1 MSQWSV
7 FGVDITPK
15 FTDDIKNVLKVTSK
29 KEIFFDVFE
38 CMYNGKTIIVEKVG
52 TSDGL
57 PVVSFEA
64 VKNNK
69 KYKCEALLV
78 ESEESE
84 LFLNENHLQFLKS
97 IQKTPIKTIIEEKV
111 EKVIPT
117 NTVYEDKVRDVSEK
131 IIKESQEKA
140 QKLYDNKL
148 KEYKKHKQL
157 IAKQAEE
164 YLNEKTESIRQE
176 LYEQYIDFLSSN
188 DKKVNNL
195 VKSNI
200 DDITLSIDENNK
212 EILSKVDKLSNLN
225 KEELA
230 KILSENIINI
240 NNNLDSKV
248 KDLNDQL
255 DIILHDSNTKL
266 NKLDEKTSRLL
277 EKNIKHTDEIVK
289 NITSKI
295 EQVDEKIEDYK
306 IDTFK
311 HVVEKVADNKT
322 EIEASLKNTI
332 SKINEQ
338 VDIKRDE
345 VEKILAA
352 ELSNINEKLNIFSEE
367 EDKKY
372 KQLLE
377 NLNNLNKGEVKEI
390 LSEKIND
397 KQLNSLKLDISK
409 QFQNEMMSIKRLIE
423 MSSGGG
429 SVAKQFANGGTMDG
443 SLNVTQNILSGGTNL
458 LDIFNTDTSINL
470 QDVTDVGNTTTN
482 SISSSGTIFGDIG
495 SFTTLNALTANFT
508 QTIVSTTSALSV
520 INDGTGPALYVQQS
534 GNEPVATFVDREGG
548 TVIIDDGGNVG
559 IGTAIPTSP
568 LDVVGNIAV
577 TGTVD
582 GRDIAADGI
591 AIDNLESDVTFLSGE
606 IDNIDLQQVTDVG
619 NTTTNSLSVASLTA
633 TGKIIGGNN
642 NTANGNNA
650 AVLGGTCNTASGG
663 YSSVGSGYN
672 NNACAVH
679 SGILGGSLNT
689 VLSVHTCSFII
700 GSNLTSNAACTTFV
714 NNLSSQGNIYANNVG
729 IGTDSPDNK
738 LTVDGDVDVTGFLSV
753 GDTSNTFLT
762 EFGSRE
768 AKLYVDG
775 GDDYTIFVNRSNDV
789 ANSSGFLAYGRKR
802 VGGVAV
808 QDGDSL
814 GRNIAFAWDGDEFL
828 STAQMDFVV
837 DGTVSDGSA
846 PTAITFSTG
855 SKNADREERFRIDSS
870 GNVGIGT
877 DSPDSLLHVDGA
889 SGSPST
895 ANSLITLRD
904 STSNIGF
911 QMGAESGRGWIRS
924 VDVGNQFLQY
934 GILSLGEDYVSLGD
948 GNEPNQFYIDTT
960 SGNVGIGTDS
970 PSTKLDV
977 NGDANIDTSLTVGT
991 SLDVGGHFSAATKSF
1006 LIDNPNGGKL
1016 QYGVI
1021 EGREHAVYY
1030 RGKTTDSTIKLPEE
1044 WEWLVNEDSVT
1055 VTVTPIGKFQPL
1067 YVISQSNNEVKV
1079 GGVEGEYNYIIYGT
1093 RKDVEPLEVNV

>member
-1 MSQWSV
+1 
-7 FGVDITPK
+7 
-15 FTDDIKNVLKVTSK
+15 
-29 KEIFFDVFE
+29 
-38 CMYNGKTIIVEKVG
+38 
-52 TSDGL
+52 
-57 PVVSFEA
+57 
-64 VKNNK
+64 
-69 KYKCEALLV
+69 
-78 ESEESE
+78 
-84 LFLNENHLQFLKS
+84 
-97 IQKTPIKTIIEEKV
+97 
-111 EKVIPT
+111 
-117 NTVYEDKVRDVSEK
+117 
-131 IIKESQEKA
+131 
-140 QKLYDNKL
+140 
-148 KEYKKHKQL
+148 
-157 IAKQAEE
+157 
-164 YLNEKTESIRQE
+164 
-176 LYEQYIDFLSSN
+176 
-188 DKKVNNL
+188 
-195 VKSNI
+195 
-200 DDITLSIDENNK
+200 
-212 EILSKVDKLSNLN
+212 
-225 KEELA
+225 
-230 KILSENIINI
+230 
-240 NNNLDSKV
+240 
-248 KDLNDQL
+248 
-255 DIILHDSNTKL
+255 
-266 NKLDEKTSRLL
+266 
-277 EKNIKHTDEIVK
+277 
-289 NITSKI
+289 
-295 EQVDEKIEDYK
+295 
-306 IDTFK
+306 
-311 HVVEKVADNKT
+311 
-322 EIEASLKNTI
+322 
-332 SKINEQ
+332 
-338 VDIKRDE
+338 
-345 VEKILAA
+345 
-352 ELSNINEKLNIFSEE
+352 
-367 EDKKY
+367 
-372 KQLLE
+372 
-377 NLNNLNKGEVKEI
+377 
-390 LSEKIND
+390 
-397 KQLNSLKLDISK
+397 
-409 QFQNEMMSIKRLIE
+409 
-423 MSSGGG
+423 
-429 SVAKQFANGGTMDG
+429 
-443 SLNVTQNILSGGTNL
+443 
-458 LDIFNTDTSINL
+458 
-470 QDVTDVGNTTTN
+470 
-482 SISSSGTIFGDIG
+482 
-495 SFTTLNALTANFT
+495 
-508 QTIVSTTSALSV
+508 
-520 INDGTGPALYVQQS
+520 
-534 GNEPVATFVDREGG
+534 
-548 TVIIDDGGNVG
+548 
-559 IGTAIPTSP
+559 
-568 LDVVGNIAV
+568 
-577 TGTVD
+577 
-582 GRDIAADGI
+582 
-591 AIDNLESDVTFLSGE
+591 
-606 IDNIDLQQVTDVG
+606 
-619 NTTTNSLSVASLTA
+619 
-633 TGKIIGGNN
+633 
-642 NTANGNNA
+642 
-650 AVLGGTCNTASGG
+650 
-663 YSSVGSGYN
+663 
-672 NNACAVH
+672 
-679 SGILGGSLNT
+679 
-689 VLSVHTCSFII
+689 
-700 GSNLTSNAACTTFV
+700 LTSNAACTTFV

>member
-443 SLNVTQNILSGGTNL
+443 SLNVTQNILSGGTDL
-458 LDIFNTDTSINL
+458 LDIFNTDT
-470 QDVTDVGNTTTN
+470 
-482 SISSSGTIFGDIG
+482 
-495 SFTTLNALTANFT
+495 
-508 QTIVSTTSALSV
+508 
-520 INDGTGPALYVQQS
+520 
-534 GNEPVATFVDREGG
+534 
-548 TVIIDDGGNVG
+548 
-559 IGTAIPTSP
+559 
-568 LDVVGNIAV
+568 
-577 TGTVD
+577 
-582 GRDIAADGI
+582 
-591 AIDNLESDVTFLSGE
+591 
-606 IDNIDLQQVTDVG
+606 
-619 NTTTNSLSVASLTA
+619 
-633 TGKIIGGNN
+633 
-642 NTANGNNA
+642 
-650 AVLGGTCNTASGG
+650 
-663 YSSVGSGYN
+663 
-672 NNACAVH
+672 
-679 SGILGGSLNT
+679 
-689 VLSVHTCSFII
+689 
-700 GSNLTSNAACTTFV
+700 
-714 NNLSSQGNIYANNVG
+714 
-729 IGTDSPDNK
+729 
-738 LTVDGDVDVTGFLSV
+738 
-753 GDTSNTFLT
+753 
-762 EFGSRE
+762 
-768 AKLYVDG
+768 
-775 GDDYTIFVNRSNDV
+775 
-789 ANSSGFLAYGRKR
+789 
-802 VGGVAV
+802 
-808 QDGDSL
+808 
-814 GRNIAFAWDGDEFL
+814 
-828 STAQMDFVV
+828 
-837 DGTVSDGSA
+837 
-846 PTAITFSTG
+846 
-855 SKNADREERFRIDSS
+855 
-870 GNVGIGT
+870 
-877 DSPDSLLHVDGA
+877 
-889 SGSPST
+889 
-895 ANSLITLRD
+895 
-904 STSNIGF
+904 
-911 QMGAESGRGWIRS
+911 
-924 VDVGNQFLQY
+924 
-934 GILSLGEDYVSLGD
+934 
-948 GNEPNQFYIDTT
+948 
-960 SGNVGIGTDS
+960 
-970 PSTKLDV
+970 
-977 NGDANIDTSLTVGT
+977 
-991 SLDVGGHFSAATKSF
+991 
-1006 LIDNPNGGKL
+1006 
-1016 QYGVI
+1016 
-1021 EGREHAVYY
+1021 
-1030 RGKTTDSTIKLPEE
+1030 
-1044 WEWLVNEDSVT
+1044 
-1055 VTVTPIGKFQPL
+1055 
-1067 YVISQSNNEVKV
+1067 
-1079 GGVEGEYNYIIYGT
+1079 
-1093 RKDVEPLEVNV
+1093 

>member
-650 AVLGGTCNTASGG
+650 AVLGGTCNTASGNWLLICRWW
-663 YSSVGSGYN
+663 SYN
-672 NNACAVH
+672 NA
-679 SGILGGSLNT
+679 
-689 VLSVHTCSFII
+689 
-700 GSNLTSNAACTTFV
+700 
-714 NNLSSQGNIYANNVG
+714 
-729 IGTDSPDNK
+729 
-738 LTVDGDVDVTGFLSV
+738 
-753 GDTSNTFLT
+753 
-762 EFGSRE
+762 
-768 AKLYVDG
+768 
-775 GDDYTIFVNRSNDV
+775 
-789 ANSSGFLAYGRKR
+789 
-802 VGGVAV
+802 
-808 QDGDSL
+808 
-814 GRNIAFAWDGDEFL
+814 
-828 STAQMDFVV
+828 
-837 DGTVSDGSA
+837 
-846 PTAITFSTG
+846 
-855 SKNADREERFRIDSS
+855 
-870 GNVGIGT
+870 
-877 DSPDSLLHVDGA
+877 A
-889 SGSPST
+889 SGS
-895 ANSLITLRD
+895 
-904 STSNIGF
+904 
-911 QMGAESGRGWIRS
+911 
-924 VDVGNQFLQY
+924 V
-934 GILSLGEDYVSLGD
+934 
-948 GNEPNQFYIDTT
+948 
-960 SGNVGIGTDS
+960 
-970 PSTKLDV
+970 
-977 NGDANIDTSLTVGT
+977 
-991 SLDVGGHFSAATKSF
+991 
-1006 LIDNPNGGKL
+1006 
-1016 QYGVI
+1016 
-1021 EGREHAVYY
+1021 
-1030 RGKTTDSTIKLPEE
+1030 LPH
-1044 WEWLVNEDSVT
+1044 L
-1055 VTVTPIGKFQPL
+1055 
-1067 YVISQSNNEVKV
+1067 
-1079 GGVEGEYNYIIYGT
+1079 
-1093 RKDVEPLEVNV
+1093 